1 MEECRVKKV
10 LVLLC
15 LLCLC
20 GCAQNKADLKNSLK
34 QELSAL
40 AQAPI
45 ANLAD
50 NNKPLY
56 RYYIEPSIGRRQ
68 STQTSNIFVL
78 NNQEFVMNL
87 DIASIINTRF
97 YESIM
102 FEKKADNSA
111 MISLSGKYLD
121 FNNLEYRYILSVY
134 DFEDGNYF
142 ISLSMEYVN
151 FYAYCGYADI
161 EPLVLSMMKIGKTV
175 DVDTEKVI
183 STYSSKQSSDYVK
196 EKLDLFEK
204 IIPDSGRIEE
214 LMGANSEELEINQSV
229 GDDLESNFDDSSS
242 QDESEE

>member
-1 MEECRVKKV
+1 MKKI
-10 LVLLC
+10 LILLC

-20 GCAQNKADLKNSLK
+20 GCTQKQTDLKTSLK
-34 QELSAL
+34 QELQTL

-45 ANLAD
+45 DNLAD

-68 STQTSNIFVL
+68 STQTSNVFVL

-97 YESIM
+97 YQSIM
-102 FEKKADNSA
+102 FEKKADTSA
-111 MISLSGKYLD
+111 MISLNGSYLD
-121 FNNLEYRYILSVY
+121 FNNLEYRYALSIY

-183 STYSSKQSSDYVK
+183 STYSSKQSNDYVK

-214 LMGANSEELEINQSV
+214 LMGIGSEELEMNQAV
-229 GDDLESNFDDSSS
+229 GDDLESNFDEN
-242 QDESEE
+242 QEETEE

>member
-1 MEECRVKKV
+1 MKKI

-20 GCAQNKADLKNSLK
+20 GCAQKQTDLKTSLK
-34 QELSAL
+34 QELETL

-45 ANLAD
+45 DNLAD

-87 DIASIINTRF
+87 DIATIINTRF
-97 YESIM
+97 YENIM
-102 FEKKADNSA
+102 FKKKADSSA
-111 MISLSGKYLD
+111 MISLSGNYLD
-121 FNNLEYRYILSVY
+121 FNNLEYRYFLSVY

-142 ISLSMEYVN
+142 ISLSMQYVN

-161 EPLVLSMMKIGKTV
+161 EPLTLSMMKIGKTV

-183 STYSSKQSSDYVK
+183 NTYSSKQSSDYVK
-196 EKLDLFEK
+196 EKLNLFEK

-214 LMGANSEELEINQSV
+214 LMGTSSEELEINQTV
-229 GDDLESNFDDSSS
+229 GDDLEGNYDASINP
-242 QDESEE
+242 DESEE